1 MNEEERREQRIL
13 AKGKLYE
20 ITFRGKTRF
29 YGEDRKDAI
38 NNFLS
43 EACSARDDFV
53 ISKVVEIKDT
63 LI

>member
-1 MNEEERREQRIL
+1 MNLMINEN
-13 AKGKLYE
+13 KLYE
-20 ITFRGKTRF
+20 ITFRGKTQF

-43 EACSARDDFV
+43 EAYSARDDFV
-53 ISKVVEIKDT
+53 ISKVEEIKDS